1 MRTRPVLGA
10 LGLALAALAPFL
22 PVDLRSPAL
31 AAGAGLLVLAAAD
44 GRSRLPRPRN
54 PAAAILLASLAVSFL
69 VAAADGVTFLRQV
82 RAQARMSPVE
92 RRDAFLEYSVGL
104 TGPQIAEL
112 QRTLPEDAS
121 VLVLFNSV
129 RNEYAAEV
137 LGYLLRPRRLHLWTE
152 GPRFQLVDGR
162 AAALPDEAWLARRG
176 IRWALL
182 VDGRIGSRVRAVPL
196 HEVPRL

>member
-1 MRTRPVLGA
+1 MRSRPVLGA
-10 LGLALAALAPFL
+10 LGLVLLALAPL
-22 PVDLRSPAL
+22 VPDDLRSPAL

-44 GRSRLPRPRN
+44 GRTRIPRPRT
-54 PAAAILLASLAVSFL
+54 AAAALLLASLAVSLL
-69 VAAADGVTFLRQV
+69 VAAADGVAFLRQV

-92 RRDAFLEYSVGL
+92 RRDAFLEYSLGL

-121 VLVLFNSV
+121 VLILFNSV
-129 RNEYAAEV
+129 RNEYAAEM
-137 LGYLLRPRRLHLWTE
+137 LGNLLRPRRLHLWTE
-152 GPRFQLVDGR
+152 GPRFHLVDGR

-182 VDGRIGSRVRAVPL
+182 FEGRIGSRVRALPVD
-196 HEVPRL
+196 EVPRL